1 MKKKID
7 VLVGDLVLFPTD
19 DKYNFHDQYG
29 IVVAI
34 LPNYFGVPK
43 DEEESLDDGTAYRIQ
58 WLPNG
63 HHSDDYSIEDVFE
76 ASGFREAFLK
86 KHPDNESY

>member
-1 MKKKID
+1 MNKKLRIQ
-7 VLVGDLVLFPTD
+7 VGDLVLFPTD

-29 IVVAI
+29 MVVAI
-34 LPNYFGVPK
+34 LPNYFDMPV
-43 DEEESLDDGTAYRIQ
+43 DDEESLDDGTAYRIE
-58 WLPNG
+58 WMSNG
-63 HHSDDYSIEDVFE
+63 HHYDDDSIEDVYE